1 MEEFKQLNE
10 KILNDKKR
18 ILIENARREK
28 EEYDFI
34 IKKQLAEKEKDRR
47 EEEIKQRKIYENNN
61 DLIKLIKMKEEKEK
75 MKIKEVKEE
84 GKKEKQ
90 IRDDWK
96 LRMENIKK
104 QKINELRNLGIKDKY
119 IASLENY
126 KII

>member
-1 MEEFKQLNE
+1 
-10 KILNDKKR
+10 
-18 ILIENARREK
+18 
-28 EEYDFI
+28 
-34 IKKQLAEKEKDRR
+34 
-47 EEEIKQRKIYENNN
+47 
-61 DLIKLIKMKEEKEK
+61 MKEEKEK